1 MKIVDSSPDADL
13 GTSPHSPVFVD
24 GTGRRRRR
32 IAAAGYVAAAV
43 CATYVGA
50 VGISVAAGPISPLSD
65 LPLAGSVAGLLPGN
79 QESLANGEEPK
90 GLLPALAS
98 TPGTVVEDLV
108 SPAGRLRSVLGLGPS
123 SSGSSP
129 SPAVTPRAATSQ
141 PSAVIGRPPAAST
154 PQSPTPTQTPIQSAT
169 PLIDPA
175 PDPAP
180 APTPDPAPNADPAPN
195 PNPAPEPA
203 PAPNPNPI
211 PESDPTAQP
220 QER

>member
-1 MKIVDSSPDADL
+1 MKNVSSSPNADL

-65 LPLAGSVAGLLPGN
+65 LPLAGSVAGLLPGD

-90 GLLPALAS
+90 GLLSALAS
-98 TPGTVVEDLV
+98 TPGTVGEDLV
-108 SPAGRLRSVLGLGPS
+108 SPAARLRSVLGLGPS
-123 SSGSSP
+123 SSESPP

-141 PSAVIGRPPAAST
+141 PSAVVGPPPAPT
-154 PQSPTPTQTPIQSAT
+154 PQSPSPTPTPIQSPT
-169 PLIDPA
+169 PRIAPA
-175 PDPAP
+175 PEPDSAPNPAP
-180 APTPDPAPNADPAPN
+180 APEPDSAPN
-195 PNPAPEPA
+195 PNPAPEPDS
-203 PAPNPNPI
+203 APNPDPI